1 MHKYTATVC
10 QNADISK
17 IFYLTFYKNLGLI
30 NSTGELSQKFTE
42 PRINGPK
49 AVFGIVGKII

>member
-1 MHKYTATVC
+1 MPKCWH
-10 QNADISK
+10 QQ

>member
-1 MHKYTATVC
+1 MQCSFCALVKAFR
-10 QNADISK
+10 NAI
-17 IFYLTFYKNLGLI
+17 
-30 NSTGELSQKFTE
+30 STGELSQKFTE